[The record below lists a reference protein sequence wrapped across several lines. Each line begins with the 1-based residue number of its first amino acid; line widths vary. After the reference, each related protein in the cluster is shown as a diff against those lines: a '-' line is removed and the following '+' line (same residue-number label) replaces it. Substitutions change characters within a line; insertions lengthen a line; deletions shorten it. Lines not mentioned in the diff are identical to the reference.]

1 MTGAAGDQRAS
12 ASLLDRLTDEQ
23 PDQLHDRP
31 QSAAESVSRLRAS
44 VQRDVEALLNA
55 RRPWRSVPGAWPQ
68 LRTSPL
74 HYGIADF
81 TAGAFND
88 PGEREVLRAG
98 IEEAVRRFEPRLTQ
112 VEVQFG
118 DTPSPLRA
126 TLSLRIDALLLMDP
140 QPQAISFD
148 TLIDTPTA
156 DVSLRPVQR
165 I

>member
-1 MTGAAGDQRAS
+1 MTGASSEPHAAP
-12 ASLLDRLTDEQ
+12 SLLDRLTDER
-23 PDQLHDRP
+23 PDQLRDHP
-31 QSAAESVSRLRAS
+31 QSAAESVARLRAS

-55 RRPWRSVPGAWPQ
+55 RRPWRSVPGAWPL

-88 PGEREVLRAG
+88 VGEREVLRAD

-112 VEVQFG
+112 VEVQLA
-118 DTPSPLRA
+118 DDVSPLRA
-126 TLSLRIDALLLMDP
+126 TLSLRIDALLLMHP

-148 TLIDTPTA
+148 TLVDTTTA
-156 DVSLRPVQR
+156 DVSLRSAQR
-165 I
+165 S